1 MVRLINEKLA
11 EAGASSITLADSS
24 RSVRRLGLPF
34 PGNVDVESIFGVD
47 PPVIW
52 EEGQPARQ
60 RASSTVSSTASSM
73 RAQDDFLWR
82 RPNDSW
88 AVPEPTTSRRATF
101 DQSDFLR
108 YHRRPAW
115 KCKHCDGV
123 GWSEEDPCDG
133 CGRYL
138 PENFQVPRTRTVR
151 EGDWNCESCGNTN
164 WEWRMQCNR
173 CHSCRSTLAEA
184 QASVATIVP
193 PVEEIVKQ
201 RLRKRLSTHPAG
213 VFKDNDWVCVSC
225 GNINWDWRVRCHQ
238 CSAGKPVGATNTSRR
253 PVA

>member
-11 EAGASSITLADSS
+11 EAGSSPVSQIESN

-47 PPVIW
+47 PPAVW
-52 EEGQPARQ
+52 EEATHEPARQ
-60 RASSTVSSTASSM
+60 RASSTVSSTVSSM
-73 RAQDDFLWR
+73 RGDG
-82 RPNDSW
+82 SW
-88 AVPEPTTSRRATF
+88 QPVSDGWAIPEPAGATRRATF
-101 DQSDFLR
+101 DQSDFAR
-108 YHRRPAW
+108 YRRRPAW

-123 GWSEEDPCDG
+123 GWSDEEPCEG

-138 PENFQVPRTRTVR
+138 PENFHAPSTRVRISR

-164 WEWRMQCNR
+164 WEWRTQCNR
-173 CHSCRSTLAEA
+173 CHTCRSSPTTSLTLS
-184 QASVATIVP
+184 QDVAAAGP
-193 PVEEIVKQ
+193 LAPVEEIVKQ

-225 GNINWDWRVRCHQ
+225 GNINWDWRVKCHQ
-238 CSAGKPVGATNTSRR
+238 CACAKPVPTL
-253 PVA
+253 